1 MPIDVSAMTP
11 EQAVELYNRVRQS
24 EGVTNDAV
32 ALIEFAKAVTGDGF
46 DRLLREEKSKLESRI
61 AEIDSALS
69 T

>member
-1 MPIDVSAMTP
+1 MPIDISAMTP
-11 EQAVELYNRVRQS
+11 EQAAELYNKVRQAD
-24 EGVTNDAV
+24 GVTNDAL